1 MVTRIK
7 RARTT
12 NPNSSPKAEGLLE
25 SIGEQQAEINRIN
38 QEAKE
43 KIDAIRMEAN
53 KKIAKLTKVRN
64 RLFNALWAYA
74 ILRKKQLTSTHRT
87 VRTLVGKFGWRWTPY
102 FVKIAERET
111 EASIIARLEELG
123 LTQYLRVVVSI
134 DREALLRDRA
144 FVPCIR
150 YAQED
155 EFFAVPKLPEGAG
168 HTEKL
173 TRTEVVDV

>member
-64 RLFNALWAYA
+64 RLFNALWVYA
-74 ILRKKQLTSTHRT
+74 LLHKKHLTSTYRT
-87 VRTLVGKFGWRWTPY
+87 VRTLAGKFGWRWTPY

-123 LTQYLRVVVSI
+123 LKQYLRVVVSI

-144 FVPCIR
+144 FIPGIS
-150 YAQED
+150 YAQDD
-155 EFFAVPKLPEGAG
+155 EFFAEPKLPEGAG
-168 HTEKL
+168 RSKKL
-173 TRTEVVDV
+173 TKTEVVDA